1 MIRYSKPRVIALIVI
16 VAVLWAAVS
25 CPHPDLFQ
33 SDDGL
38 VVLAEGGRLTVYA
51 LGKVS
56 LSPSSDGDIHV
67 RTDSGEHILT
77 EGRLALDDDGDVSIL
92 IPQGITTVRVNGE
105 GGASAAYLQIHS
117 LSLSAVSGH
126 VDARSI
132 DADEVRLTTVSGDIS
147 ADGISA
153 SSFHGDTTSGD
164 MSLSGSIGECKA
176 NAISGDVSL
185 TLESTATLVDVS
197 TVSGDITI
205 DVEDV
210 EAYTLDLSEGSQ
222 GTSTRQ
228 GSGEGLISC
237 TTVSGKLII
246 S

>member
-1 MIRYSKPRVIALIVI
+1 MIRYSKPRIIALIAI
-16 VAVLWAAVS
+16 VAILWAAVS

-33 SDDGL
+33 SDDEL
-38 VVLAEGGRLTVYA
+38 VVLAEAGRLTVYA

-67 RTDSGEHILT
+67 MADSGEHILT
-77 EGRLALDDDGDVSIL
+77 EGRLTLDEDGDVSIL
-92 IPQGITTVRVNGE
+92 VPEGITSVRVNGE
-105 GGASAAYLQIHS
+105 GGASAVDLQLHS

-126 VDARSI
+126 VGARSI

-147 ADGISA
+147 ADGL
-153 SSFHGDTTSGD
+153 SSTTFHADTTSGD
-164 MSLSGSIGECKA
+164 MMVSGSIGECRA
-176 NAISGDVSL
+176 NAISGDISL
-185 TLESTATLVDVS
+185 TLDAAATVVDVS

-205 DVEDV
+205 GVDDV

-228 GSGEGLISC
+228 GSGEGRISC

>member
-1 MIRYSKPRVIALIVI
+1 MIRYSKPRIIALIAI

-33 SDDGL
+33 SDDEL

-51 LGKVS
+51 MGKVT
-56 LSPSSDGDIHV
+56 LSPSGDEDIHV
-67 RTDSGEHILT
+67 RTGDGEHILA
-77 EGRLALDDDGDVSIL
+77 EGRLALDEDGDVSIL
-92 IPQGITTVRVNGE
+92 VPEGITSVRVNGE
-105 GGASAAYLQIHS
+105 GGASAVDLQLHS

-126 VDARSI
+126 VGARSI

-147 ADGISA
+147 ADGL
-153 SSFHGDTTSGD
+153 SSTTFHADTTSGD
-164 MSLSGSIGECKA
+164 MMVSGSIGECKA
-176 NAISGDVSL
+176 NAISGDISL
-185 TLESTATLVDVS
+185 TLESAATLVDVS

-222 GTSTRQ
+222 GKSTRQ